1 MEPNDR
7 LNSQAEDA
15 WYATTQ
21 LFRAIELGFEGSELK
36 SLHAKIKP
44 GLIQKALEQHE
55 NHLHY
60 HGVDQKRVDAYKL
73 VCWIGCSVLS
83 EESINPNTET
93 DCPFKIIARALIETL
108 CGFLGEDSRG
118 KIVFAKETRELLLQ
132 MLIAEETQNPEH
144 GIWQNGL
151 YAAFHCSVVSLRLME
166 TAA

>member
-1 MEPNDR
+1 MEKTDSLDLQR
-7 LNSQAEDA
+7 EDA
-15 WYATTQ
+15 WFATNQ
-21 LFRAIELGFEGSELK
+21 LFRAIQLGFEGSKLK
-36 SLHAKIKP
+36 PLHAKIKM
-44 GLIQKALEQHE
+44 GLIKKAYEQHA

-60 HGVDQKRVDAYKL
+60 HGVDQQRVDAYKL

-83 EESINPNTET
+83 EESINPDTES
-93 DCPFKIIARALIETL
+93 DCTFKIIARALIETL